1 MGDVIFPGS
10 AVVKNRLPM
19 QKAQEMQVRSLG
31 GKYPEE
37 KKTATHSSI
46 LAWEIPWTEPGGLQ
60 SMRSESEVTERVHV
74 HAHTHTYTHTH
85 TQC

>member
-46 LAWEIPWTEPGGLQ
+46 LAWGIPWTEKAIIHYRQSFSFKLPGSNICQ
-60 SMRSESEVTERVHV
+60 
-74 HAHTHTYTHTH
+74 
-85 TQC
+85 TQYSNEAS

>member
-60 SMRSESEVTERVHV
+60 SVGSQTVRHNAATE
-74 HAHTHTYTHTH
+74 HAH
-85 TQC
+85 

>member
-1 MGDVIFPGS
+1 
-10 AVVKNRLPM
+10 
-19 QKAQEMQVRSLG
+19 MQVQSLG
-31 GKYPEE
+31 QEE
-37 KKTATHSSI
+37 PLEEGMTTHSSI

-85 TQC
+85 TVLEHLFLIALIRHLLSK

>member
-60 SMRSESEVTERVHV
+60 SVGSQTVRHNPATE
-74 HAHTHTYTHTH
+74 HAH
-85 TQC
+85 